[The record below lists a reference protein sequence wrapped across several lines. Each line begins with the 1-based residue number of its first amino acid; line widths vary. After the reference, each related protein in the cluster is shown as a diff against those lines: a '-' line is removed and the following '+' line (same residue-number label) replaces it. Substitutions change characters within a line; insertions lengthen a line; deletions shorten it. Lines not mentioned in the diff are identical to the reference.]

1 MDGIA
6 GLSESTLDRA
16 RISRDPRFDG
26 KFFIAVT
33 TTGIYCRPIC
43 PSPRSKKVNVR
54 YYATAAAA
62 AAAGYRPCRRCRP
75 EVAPGSPAWQGPSAV
90 VRRALRLIQEGSL
103 DIGTVEDLATRLGI
117 GSRHLDRLFVQHV
130 GVSPVAV
137 AQTRRLH
144 FAKQLLDETDLRII
158 DIAMASGFG
167 SVRRFNDAFLNAFG
181 KPPRELRRRPRLEA
195 SARRTESIELQLA
208 YRPPYDWDHL
218 VSFLAR
224 SAIAG
229 VERVGAGEYTRTLRA
244 ANGHVIV
251 SVRSQPDVNALS
263 LKVTGATPAAL
274 LELAT
279 VAKRV
284 FDTGADPA
292 PIAAVLATDPILRP
306 LLEARPALRV
316 PGVWNPFECAVR
328 AVVGERVTV
337 ATARARITRLVQRIG
352 TPITTGVEGL
362 THLFPSPLEIL
373 ERAKDD
379 LTLPG
384 SRLATLR
391 LLARAVHEGRVDFT
405 AQSDEVVRALT
416 AVPGIGASVAQYVA
430 LRAFGEPDA
439 FPARDPVLCRA
450 LAGDDGRSASGDLDE
465 RAQAWRPWR
474 GYAVIHLWEADATK
488 NARSRGRAVRARL
501 VADRTSSSA
510 HVLESV

>member
-1 MDGIA
+1 MDDIA

-43 PSPRSKKVNVR
+43 PSPRCKKVNVR

-103 DIGTVEDLATRLGI
+103 DTGTVEHLATRLGI
-117 GSRHLDRLFVQHV
+117 GARHLDRLFVQHV
-130 GVSPVAV
+130 GVSPVVV

-167 SVRRFNDAFLNAFG
+167 SVRRFNDAFLNAFA
-181 KPPRELRRRPRLEA
+181 KPPRDLRRRPRPEA
-195 SARRTESIELQLA
+195 GARRTESIELQLA

-224 SAIAG
+224 GAIAG
-229 VERVGAGEYTRTLRA
+229 VERVGAAEYTRTLRA
-244 ANGHVIV
+244 AKGHVIV
-251 SVRSQPDVNALS
+251 SVRPKPDENALC

-279 VAKRV
+279 VTKRV

-316 PGVWNPFECAVR
+316 PGVWSPFECAVR
-328 AVVGERVTV
+328 ALLSERVTV
-337 ATARARITRLVQRIG
+337 ATAGARIGRLVQRIG
-352 TPITTGVEGL
+352 TPIATGVAGL
-362 THLFPSPLEIL
+362 THLFPSPLEVL

-379 LTLPG
+379 LALPG
-384 SRLATLR
+384 SRLRTLR
-391 LLARAVHEGRVDFT
+391 SLAQAVHERRVDFT
-405 AQSDEVVRALT
+405 AQVDDVVRALL
-416 AVPGIGASVAQYVA
+416 AVPGIGDWVAQYVA

-439 FPARDPVLCRA
+439 FPARDPVLCRKVA
-450 LAGDDGRSASGDLDE
+450 GDLDD

-474 GYAVIHLWEADATK
+474 GYAVVHLWEADSAK
-488 NARSRGRAVRARL
+488 GARSRGQAARVRSF
-501 VADRTSSSA
+501 ADPTSSSA
-510 HVLESV
+510 YALESV